1 MKILIAG
8 VGKLGFQLAEAF
20 SGKDNDV
27 TVMDPKAQA
36 LQKTSDQLDVLA
48 MQQNG
53 VEIKSLKQARI
64 HETDLVIAV
73 TDDDETNMLIAFLS
87 KRMGCKKSIARVR
100 NPEYSRQSDFIKKE
114 MEIDYIVNPELATSV
129 EIIRYLMKGLPVH
142 TEDFAHGKIVLAD
155 VKVQNLCEMA
165 GQYVKNLNYEEK
177 VLIAAV
183 YRNGNV
189 IIPHGETRI
198 EETDVLYVIG
208 EKDDVNSFTQR
219 CGIPQ
224 DKKIT
229 KKVVILGGG
238 RIGYYLADKLLK
250 TGVQVKIIEESRD
263 RCKYLA
269 ETLNNALIIHGDGTD
284 INLLEEESIF
294 EADALVSLTGLD
306 EENLLLSLLAKQY
319 HMKKVIAKVSR
330 PNYIPI
336 IEKLGVDVAVNPVTI
351 TASEI
356 LRFVQGG
363 KVLSFSLLFGGKA
376 EVTELIVQEKAYVT
390 EKKLKD
396 LELPRGL
403 IIGSVLRNNKVIIPD
418 GETVITAGDRVVIF
432 ATKDDSADFEK
443 YFYPPKRGLLNELW
457 NRHKSSGKP
466 TGI

>member
-1 MKILIAG
+1 MKILIVG

-20 SGKDNDV
+20 SHKENDII
-27 TVMDPKAQA
+27 VMDPKAEA
-36 LQKTSDQLDVLA
+36 LQKASDQLDVLTI
-48 MQQNG
+48 QQNG
-53 VEIKSLKQARI
+53 VEVKSLKQARI
-64 HETDLVIAV
+64 HEIDLVLAV

-100 NPEYSRQSDFIKKE
+100 NPEYSRQAEFIKKE
-114 MEIDYIVNPELATSV
+114 MSIDYIVNPELATSS

-155 VKVQNLCEMA
+155 VKVQNLCGMA
-165 GQYVKNLNYEEK
+165 GQYVKDLNYEER
-177 VLIAAV
+177 VLIAALN
-183 YRNGNV
+183 RNGNV
-189 IIPHGETRI
+189 IIPHGETEI
-198 EETDVLYVIG
+198 IETDVLYVIG

-219 CGIPQ
+219 CGIST
-224 DKKIT
+224 KKKMT
-229 KKVVILGGG
+229 RKVVILGGG

-250 TGVQVKIIEESRD
+250 TGVQVKIIEESRN

-269 ETLNNALIIHGDGTD
+269 ETLNDALVIHGDGTD

-294 EADALVSLTGLD
+294 EADALISLTGLD

-319 HMKKVIAKVSR
+319 NTKKVIAKVSR

-356 LRFVQGG
+356 LRYVQGG

-376 EVTELIVQEKAYVT
+376 EVTELIVRKNAYVT

-396 LELPRGL
+396 LELPQGL
-403 IIGSVLRNNKVIIPD
+403 IIGSVLRKNKVIIPD
-418 GETVITAGDRVVIF
+418 GETIITAGDRVVIF
-432 ATKDDSADFEK
+432 AVKDDETDFEK
-443 YFYPPKRGLLNELW
+443 YFYPSKRGLLNELW
-457 NRHKSSGKP
+457 SYHKSSR
-466 TGI
+466 